1 MINTKGGVIVES
13 VIMVKEVIESQKETR
28 TAATV
33 FVEDLKLMKAIAR
46 LKFDHDPMNNAW
58 KEAVQLFNRENKH
71 LLEEAHAKLDKNNS
85 K

>member
-1 MINTKGGVIVES
+1 MPKNVINN
-13 VIMVKEVIESQKETR
+13 KEETR

-33 FVEDLKLMKAIAR
+33 FIDDLNLMKAIAR
-46 LKFDHDPMNNAW
+46 LKFDKDPVNNAW

-71 LLEEAHAKLDKNNS
+71 LLEEAYKKLDNNS

>member
-1 MINTKGGVIVES
+1 
-13 VIMVKEVIESQKETR
+13 MVKEAIDAQKETR

-46 LKFDHDPMNNAW
+46 LKFDNDPVNNAW
-58 KEAVQLFNRENKH
+58 KEAVKLFNNENKH
-71 LLEEAHAKLDKNNS
+71 LLEEAYAKLDKNNS